1 MGMTKKYNAGITSHA
16 LWLQEFKLGVSLYL
30 DGKSADEIKAASDE
44 ENIFQMTTADRAK
57 RASRNIVR
65 RITSLPVSV
74 IEIFPH
80 LDISNQKL
88 VALLSMMLTNPLV
101 DDFVYEVYRNEIVL
115 GDRILEPR
123 EVRAF
128 FIKKQ
133 MESEQVSVWTDKT
146 TRRVM
151 NAVLS
156 ILRDAGLLRKP
167 TSNIA
172 NGDEVLKPYLSFD
185 LVNVMKETGLTR
197 ELAALGG

>member
-1 MGMTKKYNAGITSHA
+1 
-16 LWLQEFKLGVSLYL
+16 
-30 DGKSADEIKAASDE
+30 
-44 ENIFQMTTADRAK
+44 MTTADRAK

>member
-1 MGMTKKYNAGITSHA
+1 MTKKYNAGITSHA

-65 RITSLPVSV
+65 RIPSLPVSV

-101 DDFVYEVYRNEIVL
+101 DDFVYEVYRNEIVF

-133 MESEQVSVWTDKT
+133 MENEQVSVWTDKT

-167 TSNIA
+167 TGNIA

-185 LVNVMKETGLTR
+185 LVDVMKETGLTR